1 MRRNLLKALLWLL
14 PVSVLGAWTSPPA
27 APAMSGIS
35 TYARPLALGGSM
47 QSECGTRPGYDGYK
61 VQVPAGAQVKVEV
74 THLGSSMYLDTGLFI
89 YGPKDASGNYGS
101 QVLAQD
107 DDSGYGELSKIEFAT
122 LSKGGEYLVVVGW
135 GNAAQ
140 KHYRV
145 QVDCVGGTCVSQP
158 QPAPSVY
165 ALGLVEQRITPGL
178 QSTLDT
184 GNAQYEMLYSYLR
197 RFDFLW
203 PYSTEAS
210 LDAAASAVLSQGLY
224 EGYRADPA
232 PAVLTWEQFKS
243 SMYWNYQ
250 PLHADILAAYGSPLE
265 NVQVKRYARQF
276 STGPNG
282 DNWRTLHVILF
293 PRSYKV
299 IVYEQTAHEI

>member
-1 MRRNLLKALLWLL
+1 MRHNPLKALLWLL
-14 PVSVLGAWTSPPA
+14 TVPLLSAWTSPPP
-27 APAMSGIS
+27 APAMSSIG
-35 TYARPLALGGSM
+35 TYARPLALGGAM

-74 THLGSSMYLDTGLFI
+74 THLGSSMYLDSGLFI
-89 YGPKDASGNYGS
+89 YGPKDANGGYGS
-101 QVLAQD
+101 EMLAQD
-107 DDSGYGELSKIEFAT
+107 DDSGYGELSRIDFAT

-140 KHYRV
+140 KQYRV
-145 QVDCVGGTCVSQP
+145 QVDCVGGTCLPSRP
-158 QPAPSVY
+158 PAPSAY
-165 ALGLVEQRITPGL
+165 ALPLVEQRITPGL
-178 QSTLDT
+178 QATLEV
-184 GNAQYEMLYSYLR
+184 GNAQYEMIYSYLR

-210 LDAAASAVLSQGLY
+210 LDVAAAAVLSQGLY

-232 PAVLTWEQFKS
+232 PAVLTWDQFKS
-243 SMYWNYQ
+243 SMYWNYH
-250 PLHADILAAYGSPLE
+250 PLHTDILAAYGTPLE
-265 NVQVKRYARQF
+265 NVQVKRYSRQF

-293 PRSYKV
+293 PSSFKV
-299 IVYEQTAHEI
+299 LVYEQTAHEI